1 MVVEKRL
8 LNRGETFLRRKLLC
22 TEKKE
27 KKRKKKKPQI
37 VCKRQSNPS
46 CTHPSLPTIL
56 PFPVLLDSK
65 KHGVYFSVEAS
76 GKCAT
81 KLPCFGRADVVQS
94 SNYLRKAVLTKL
106 CFVGEHC
113 FVHRID

>member
-1 MVVEKRL
+1 MAKRL
-8 LNRGETFLRRKLLC
+8 LNRGETFSRRKLLC
-22 TEKKE
+22 SEKRE
-27 KKRKKKKPQI
+27 KNEKKKKKKERNHKSS
-37 VCKRQSNPS
+37 VGE
-46 CTHPSLPTIL
+46 PTIL

-65 KHGVYFSVEAS
+65 QHGFYFSVEAS

-94 SNYLRKAVLTKL
+94 SNYLRKAVLTRL